1 METLQRV
8 ELIKDMVQQ
17 AVERGATSVE
27 QIHRYVAD
35 LPFEVL
41 ERAGVLDDDRLGLRR
56 TQRHTIGMVYDAI
69 RRINEEVG
77 RFVSD
82 QIENLEDGRALAER
96 LRSRTA
102 EEGQRRK
109 TPRAQRTAEHQRS
122 GG

>member
-17 AVERGATSVE
+17 AIDRGAVSVE
-27 QIHRYVAD
+27 QIHQYVAD

-41 ERAGVLDDDRLGLRR
+41 ERSGLLEDDRLGLRQK
-56 TQRHTIGMVYDAI
+56 QRRTIGVVYEAI
-69 RRINEEVG
+69 RRVNEEIG

-82 QIENLEDGRALAER
+82 QLENLEDGRTLAAR
-96 LRSRTA
+96 L
-102 EEGQRRK
+102 GK
-109 TPRAQRTAEHQRS
+109 